1 MDFQFAMAI
10 MNGYTDIAIDTPV
23 KLRDP
28 IIKYVLQL
36 FDKKP
41 VKIFQVGA
49 IESLQ
54 TMFRV
59 GSGWSDTIF
68 GAYIKEFG
76 GSLTIADID
85 LDHLANSHLIGGAM
99 GYKVTL
105 QLGDAIE
112 SISNDYDI
120 YYLDGAEDPDQTL
133 EQFKKIEQTKSIVLI
148 DDIQSKAVSLT
159 EYLNFKNIE
168 FKIHD
173 VGNGGMMTIDMRTKN
188 EDDLN
193 NKGDING

>member
-10 MNGYTDIAIDTPV
+10 MNGHTDIDIDTSV

-120 YYLDGAEDPDQTL
+120 YYLDGSNDPQETLDQFNKIKNKKCIILVDDFSIKGTL
-133 EQFKKIEQTKSIVLI
+133 
-148 DDIQSKAVSLT
+148 LT
-159 EYLNFKNIE
+159 NTGFDFSVHSVANG
-168 FKIHD
+168 
-173 VGNGGMMTIDMRTKN
+173 VGIL
-188 EDDLN
+188 DLRN
-193 NKGDING
+193 Q